1 LKFEECQALDHIIG
15 SNYAKY
21 QSSTLYK
28 ELGNLLPLCRE
39 IAGARD
45 ILQKFENLKK
55 QDE

>member
-1 LKFEECQALDHIIG
+1 MLRQI
-15 SNYAKY
+15 S
-21 QSSTLYK
+21 Q
-28 ELGNLLPLCRE
+28 LLPLIAAGKFAAACRE